1 MIYFTS
7 DLHFGHDKEFIWKA
21 RGFNS
26 LKEMEEAIVSRW
38 NNIVQPDDV
47 VYILGDV
54 MLGLNQTASLDLL
67 YSLNGTKRII
77 AGNHDTANKLSLY
90 GSVPNVA
97 CMGWATPYKFHPSS
111 GKQYHFYLSHYPTFT
126 ANFGDDNTN
135 LSRIVVNL
143 HGHTHNK
150 DKFFNNSPY
159 MYNVG
164 MDAHNC
170 TPVSIDEIMDD
181 IVEAV
186 SIREPRDESASQKSV
201 HIVNNSGAI
210 NIM

>member
-38 NNIVQPDDV
+38 NNIVRPDDV

-97 CMGWATPYKFHPSS
+97 CMGWATPYKYHSSS

-126 ANFGDDNTN
+126 ANFGDDKAN
-135 LSRIVVNL
+135 LSRIVINL
-143 HGHTHNK
+143 HGHTHSK
-150 DKFFNNSPY
+150 DKFFNNNPY
-159 MYNVG
+159 MYNVD

-186 SIREPRDESASQKSV
+186 SIREPREESASQKSV
-201 HIVNNSGAI
+201 HTVNNSGTI